1 MSDVLV
7 GMRRTGQRTERRPA
21 LGSRL
26 FGDESGATGLEYGLI
41 VGGIAIAILATIFAM
56 GDDMSNMFTSFQT
69 RIGDSLED
77 AFK

>member
-1 MSDVLV
+1 MRMSAHLA
-7 GMRRTGQRTERRPA
+7 RRRLA

-41 VGGIAIAILATIFAM
+41 LGGIAIAILATIFAM
-56 GDDMSNMFTSFQT
+56 GDDLSNMFTGFQT